1 MRLPG
6 NAVLDAGDVMLW
18 RYVKAQLLVLLCGGL
33 VGPIFLIAYYAIGEY
48 EMTQWMYY
56 SGIAITVVDV
66 LVALALTYFGA
77 RSASD
82 AALLERDGVLALA
95 QITGITET
103 GTRINDQPLVKL
115 QLHIT
120 GPGLAPMDRDD
131 RVIASVSRLGNITAR
146 KLVVQVDPVSGKHR
160 IDWERSAVING
171 LVPAQFN
178 VAEDGQTY
186 DLSGQ
191 SGPLMEILQ
200 LLKSHGVGLNQMV
213 DVRSNPALRQQIS
226 AVVRRAVAQQSATAE
241 PVAAPAGEQPS
252 VGERLQ
258 ELSALHA
265 AGTVTDEEYAQK
277 RAQIIADL

>member
-1 MRLPG
+1 
-6 NAVLDAGDVMLW
+6 MLW
-18 RYVKAQLLVLLCGGL
+18 RYVKAQLLVLLCGGM

-95 QITGITET
+95 QINGISET

-115 QLHIT
+115 QLHIA
-120 GPGLAPMDRDD
+120 GPGLTPMDTEE

-146 KLVVQVDPVSGKHR
+146 KLVVQVDPVSGKHL
-160 IDWERSAVING
+160 IDWERSAVVNG

-213 DVRSNPALRQQIS
+213 DVRSNPKLRQQIS
-226 AVVRRAVAQQSATAE
+226 AVVRRAVTQQSAAAE
-241 PVAAPAGEQPS
+241 PAAVPAAERPS

-258 ELSALHA
+258 ALAALHA

>member
-6 NAVLDAGDVMLW
+6 NAVLDAGHVMLW

-48 EMTQWMYY
+48 EMTRWMCY

-66 LVALALTYFGA
+66 LVALALAYFGA

-82 AALLERDGVLALA
+82 AALLEHDGVLGLA
-95 QITGITET
+95 QINGITET

-120 GPGLAPMDRDD
+120 GPGLTPMDTEE

-146 KLVVQVDPVSGKHR
+146 KLVVQVDPVSGKHL
-160 IDWERSAVING
+160 IDWERSAVVNG

-213 DVRSNPALRQQIS
+213 NVRSNPALRQQIS
-226 AVVRRAVAQQSATAE
+226 AVVRRAVDQRSAAAE
-241 PVAAPAGEQPS
+241 PPVAPGEQPS

-258 ELSALHA
+258 ELTALHA

>member
-1 MRLPG
+1 ML
-6 NAVLDAGDVMLW
+6 LW

-33 VGPIFLIAYYAIGEY
+33 VGPIFLIAYFAIGQVDE
-48 EMTQWMYY
+48 TQWMYY
-56 SGIAITVVDV
+56 CGIGITVIDV
-66 LVALALTYFGA
+66 LAALALVYFRT
-77 RSASD
+77 RSAD
-82 AALLERDGVLALA
+82 EAALLERDGVLALA

-115 QLHIT
+115 SLHIT
-120 GPGLAPMDRDD
+120 GPGVTALDRDD
-131 RVIASVSRLGNITAR
+131 RVIASISRLGNITAG
-146 KLVVQVDPVSGKHR
+146 KLAVLVDPVSGKHR
-160 IDWERSAVING
+160 IDWQRSALLNG
-171 LVPAQFN
+171 LVPAQFS

-200 LLKSHGVGLNQMV
+200 LLKTYGVGVDEMV

-226 AVVRRAVAQQSATAE
+226 AVVRRAVAEELELGTSA
-241 PVAAPAGEQPS
+241 AAPVDSQPS
-252 VGERLQ
+252 VGQRLQ

-265 AGTVTDEEYAQK
+265 AGTVTDDEYEQK